1 MYKKTLE
8 NTEMYNPEKL
18 ATHGTQ
24 DEEQHNTIC
33 VRTTLRKQTNTNNIN
48 KTWALPQT
56 TGGKMSILSCSC
68 CLDNWRFVVDSSV
81 VVHCVV
87 SVIVEQRSVVPT
99 T

>member
-1 MYKKTLE
+1 
-8 NTEMYNPEKL
+8 MYNPEKL

-56 TGGKMSILSCSC
+56 TGGKIHTHTHTHISNKQNKHIC
-68 CLDNWRFVVDSSV
+68 
-81 VVHCVV
+81 
-87 SVIVEQRSVVPT
+87 IVLYRHLVT
-99 T
+99 